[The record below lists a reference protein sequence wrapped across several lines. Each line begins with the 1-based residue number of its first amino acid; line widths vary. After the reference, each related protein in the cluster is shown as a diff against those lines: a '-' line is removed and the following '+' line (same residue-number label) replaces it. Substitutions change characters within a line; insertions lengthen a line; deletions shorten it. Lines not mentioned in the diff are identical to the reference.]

1 MLEIVFILSKS
12 YMVKKYNTGY
22 KGAEKINGENKSKLQ
37 SKGTFLRALKIK
49 NQNSTCQKL

>member
-1 MLEIVFILSKS
+1 
-12 YMVKKYNTGY
+12 MVKKYNTGY